1 MTLKRLLKVFLAFS
15 ICFGQDLAVEI
26 TKDNACEVCSCGPG
40 PSQIPKELV
49 KCQDQTDSMLEFASL
64 PSMVRGVDIINV
76 KSVIFKRG
84 AIRVRKNDFVYNI
97 NVNQVSTLEFAE
109 KSTTI
114 YLNNGTVHF
123 NLNRVG
129 HLKIQSRAVS
139 ASAGNFVLKVEE
151 TVKVDISGQ
160 AFDVMTSASLN
171 NIGQLNLAPAAF
183 KPNAPLNFQ
192 QPTTTL
198 KFVNIG
204 SIPGLPMEAFSSAQ
218 SILFSHCQI
227 TDIEST
233 AFSGMSVNNVT
244 FESTTVERI
253 HSSAFP
259 NQNVVENLSFVNC
272 TLISISEKAVTSAI
286 STLRLLYSNFSSI
299 NHEAFH
305 VTVATV
311 DVQGCFF
318 KTLVHKSFVFRSW
331 NEVHFRSNIFS
342 FLEKESLMGIEEP
355 NSPSIFYFSDNFVQN
370 ANKNGLKVDDNEA
383 SKNITEGNTFR
394 KECECDYD
402 KYLMAVSGETDFK
415 NPSKWTVALLNTS
428 LCQVQS
434 YEQGCFGKSHVLVSD
449 YEFKMCSVMTSTDC
463 SYEAYE
469 SLWKILKDLWNDEE
483 KRTRNILKVVLMFV
497 LISTLLV
504 GILTLFRWIIYTIQ
518 VRKFDHHKDNWSF
531 TKIEEQ
537 QKLKENDLIEEEA
550 IELEDSP
557 SPTQHYESLALTS
570 NTETSTPPDL
580 KPEKS
585 EEKEPLLMAKLPEV
599 ATEGAPP
606 VQTTFYDEM
615 ICLLQEKL
623 EDPENYATVVDD
635 KEMTNNATLY
645 MDPTSLNKT

>member
-1 MTLKRLLKVFLAFS
+1 MALKLLLKVFLAFS
-15 ICFGQDLAVEI
+15 ICFGQDFAVEI

-40 PSQIPKELV
+40 PSLHPKELV
-49 KCQDQTDSMLEFASL
+49 KCQDPDSMLEFASL
-64 PSMVRGVDIINV
+64 PAIVRGVDIENAS
-76 KSVIFKRG
+76 KGVIFKRG
-84 AIRVRKNDFVYNI
+84 AIRVRKNNFVYKI
-97 NVNQVSTLEFAE
+97 NVNKASTLEFAE

-123 NLNRVG
+123 NINNVG

-151 TVKVDISGQ
+151 TVAVDISGQ

-198 KFVNIG
+198 GFANIE

-218 SILFSHCQI
+218 SILFSHCKI

-272 TLISISEKAVTSAI
+272 TMISISEKAVTSAI
-286 STLRLLYSNFSSI
+286 STLRLLHTNFSSI

-331 NEVHFRSNIFS
+331 NEVHFKSNTFS
-342 FLEKESLMGIEEP
+342 FLEEDSLMGIEEP
-355 NSPSIFYFSDNFVQN
+355 NSPSTFYFMDNFVQN
-370 ANKNGLKVDDNEA
+370 ANKNGLKVDENA

-394 KECECDYD
+394 KECQCDYD
-402 KYLMAVSGETDFK
+402 KYLMDVSGETDFK

-428 LCQVQS
+428 LCQVPS
-434 YEQGCFGKSHVLVSD
+434 YAQGCFDRSKVLVSD
-449 YEFKMCSVMTSTDC
+449 YSFKMCSMMASTDC
-463 SYEAYE
+463 SYESPWE
-469 SLWKILKDLWNDEE
+469 ILKEHIEL
-483 KRTRNILKVVLMFV
+483 NIDKGILLVVLMFV
-497 LISTLLV
+497 LCSTLIV
-504 GILTLFRWIIYTIQ
+504 GIFTLFRWIIYTIQ

-537 QKLKENDLIEEEA
+537 QKLKENDLIEEA

-557 SPTQHYESLALTS
+557 SPTQHYESLALTA
-570 NTETSTPPDL
+570 NTEVNTPPDL
-580 KPEKS
+580 KPKNNGDAID
-585 EEKEPLLMAKLPEV
+585 EKEPLLMAKLPEV

-623 EDPENYATVVDD
+623 EDPENYATVADD

-645 MDPTSLNKT
+645 MDPTNLNKT